1 MLRVVVG
8 RISLPVAAVVLAFTL
23 TAGGTASAG
32 AACAP
37 TPPDAFGPFGRGLPP
52 VRAKTGTG
60 HVLTGRVLSALG
72 CVPLRRAQV
81 QFWQAN
87 RAGRYTRAL
96 SATVLTNRNG
106 EFRYESPRPVSYE
119 GREPH
124 IHLRVIARDHEPLL
138 TRYVP
143 RGARRGHLRL
153 VLVPAAL

>member
-1 MLRVVVG
+1 LAG
-8 RISLPVAAVVLAFTL
+8 AIAVLAL
-23 TAGGTASAG
+23 CAAAGGGPSAG
-32 AACAP
+32 ATCLP
-37 TPPDAFGPFGRGLPP
+37 TPVDAFGPFGRGLPP

-72 CVPLRRAQV
+72 CLPLRRAQV
-81 QFWQAN
+81 QFWQSN
-87 RAGRYTRAL
+87 RDGRYTRAL

-124 IHLRVIARDHEPLL
+124 IHMRVIARDHELLL

-143 RGARRGHLRL
+143 RGARRGHVRL